1 MPVFACAGV
10 DGAFGAARDAGSL
23 HSLPEAVV
31 EAQRCGTD
39 DGGGSAC
46 APLVLGGVD
55 GTGSRP
61 SMWMGELCGYLL

>member
-1 MPVFACAGV
+1 M
-10 DGAFGAARDAGSL
+10 